1 MFSEIPKS
9 HLEEVGERLLQVVQ
23 DHANDETPTME
34 LIAEVSWALG
44 LYVRLDFVPKE
55 KNNDL

>member
-1 MFSEIPKS
+1 MFREIPKS
-9 HLEEVGERLLQVVQ
+9 QLEEVGERLLQVVQ

-34 LIAEVSWALG
+34 LIAEIAWALG